1 MYISPPSKKCLFKQL
16 QFLQNSCERER
27 QVILMASAMA
37 FPPTVCAQWPVGN
50 TPRLTY
56 SHSSGYLHIFAHTT
70 LHRNVVRKRKK
81 TGFYSCLLFQGHIID
96 LKRFS
101 IYLSLLWMQRS
112 RQRFVLINPFL
123 HISNP
128 LNMQRPMKTSPAE
141 LHLVFS
147 TQTSIPWKLIVS
159 PIPFYI

>member
-1 MYISPPSKKCLFKQL
+1 MARFVLHVYIPAQQRMSFQTTAY
-16 QFLQNSCERER
+16 LQNSCECER

-50 TPRLTY
+50 TPQLTY

-70 LHRNVVRKRKK
+70 LHKSVARKEKK
-81 TGFYSCLLFQGHIID
+81 LVFIHVCWFKAID

-101 IYLSLLWMQRS
+101 IYLSLLWIQRS

-128 LNMQRPMKTSPAE
+128 LNMQRPMETSPAD
-141 LHLVFS
+141 LH
-147 TQTSIPWKLIVS
+147 
-159 PIPFYI
+159 